1 MAEDFKTV
9 EQTVKILTESELK
22 KLNEQNSR
30 LVPDIKHMDAKR
42 HWDLFYK
49 RNSTNFFKDRNWT
62 TREFNELMSSEGGVL
77 CQNADE
83 RKYML
88 EMGCGVGNLIF
99 PLIQD
104 GCNHF
109 FYYACDFSPRAVEFV
124 QKNPLYSKDKVNAF
138 QCDVTT
144 KDVFNNIEKES
155 LDIITVIFVL
165 SAIHPDKFK
174 SVVENMFQ
182 LLKPGGLVLFRDYG
196 LYDMAQLRFKAGHKI
211 SENLYMRQ
219 DGTRSYYFSDTEIGC
234 LFEKCGFSV
243 VSNEYI
249 HRRTVNPKENIDVG
263 RIFVQGKFMKPKW

>member
-1 MAEDFKTV
+1 MDQDLKHAEISAT
-9 EQTVKILTESELK
+9 KILSEADLK
-22 KLNEQNSR
+22 KLDEQNSR

-49 RNSTNFFKDRNWT
+49 RNSTKFFKDRNWT
-62 TREFNELMSSEGGVL
+62 TREFQELISSGVSE
-77 CQNADE
+77 NDE
-83 RKYML
+83 KKYLL

-104 GCNHF
+104 GCNDF

-144 KDVFNNIEKES
+144 EDIFNNIEKGT
-155 LDIITVIFVL
+155 LDIITIIFVL

-219 DGTRSYYFSDTEIGC
+219 DGTRSYYFSDVEVGS
-234 LFEKCGFSV
+234 LFENCGFTV
-243 VSNEYI
+243 MSNEYV

-263 RIFVQGKFMKPKW
+263 RIFLQGKFMKPKW

>member
-1 MAEDFKTV
+1 MDEDLKNAAKT
-9 EQTVKILTESELK
+9 LTEADLK
-22 KLNEQNSR
+22 RLDEQNSR

-49 RNSTNFFKDRNWT
+49 RNSTKFFKDRNWT
-62 TREFNELMSSEGGVL
+62 TREFKELISSGNFE
-77 CQNADE
+77 NDE
-83 RKYML
+83 KKNML

-104 GCNHF
+104 ECNNF

-124 QKNPLYSKDKVNAF
+124 QQNPLYTKDKVNAF

-144 KDVFNNIEKES
+144 EDIFNNIEKGS
-155 LDIITVIFVL
+155 LDIITIIFVL
-165 SAIHPDKFK
+165 SAIHPDKFNC
-174 SVVENMFQ
+174 VVENMFQ

-219 DGTRSYYFSDTEIGC
+219 DGTRSYYFSDTEIKS
-234 LFEKCGFSV
+234 LFEKFGFAV
-243 VSNEYI
+243 VSNEYV

-263 RIFVQGKFMKPKW
+263 RIFLQGKFMKPKW

>member
-1 MAEDFKTV
+1 MDEDLKNGD
-9 EQTVKILTESELK
+9 QTSKILTDADLK
-22 KLNEQNSR
+22 KLDEQNSR

-49 RNSTNFFKDRNWT
+49 RNSTKFFKDRNWT
-62 TREFNELMSSEGGVL
+62 TREFQELISSGVSE
-77 CQNADE
+77 NDE
-83 RKYML
+83 KKNML

-104 GCNHF
+104 GCNNF

-124 QKNPLYSKDKVNAF
+124 QKNPLYTNDKVNAF

-144 KDVFNNIEKES
+144 EDIFNNIEKGS
-155 LDIITVIFVL
+155 LDIITIIFVL
-165 SAIHPDKFK
+165 SAIHPDKFNC
-174 SVVENMFQ
+174 VVENMFQ

-219 DGTRSYYFSDTEIGC
+219 DGTRSYYFSDTEIKC
-234 LFEKCGFSV
+234 LFEKSGFDV
-243 VSNEYI
+243 ICNEYI

-263 RIFVQGKFMKPKW
+263 RIFLQGKFMKPKW